1 MLCLQQKSVT
11 TIIAIIITIVI
22 ITIIITLTIVVISPS
37 YVTCSAVLVARIQS
51 WSFFDAFYFCFMTLF
66 TVGLGG
72 LSPNQVT

>member
-1 MLCLQQKSVT
+1 MT
-11 TIIAIIITIVI
+11 MTMTIIT
-22 ITIIITLTIVVISPS
+22 ITIIIIFLIPITIIVIFPS

>member
-1 MLCLQQKSVT
+1 MLCLQQKSA
-11 TIIAIIITIVI
+11 TII
-22 ITIIITLTIVVISPS
+22 ITIIITITITIIFPS

>member
-1 MLCLQQKSVT
+1 MLCMQQNPFLK
-11 TIIAIIITIVI
+11 I
-22 ITIIITLTIVVISPS
+22 ITIIITITITITIIFPS